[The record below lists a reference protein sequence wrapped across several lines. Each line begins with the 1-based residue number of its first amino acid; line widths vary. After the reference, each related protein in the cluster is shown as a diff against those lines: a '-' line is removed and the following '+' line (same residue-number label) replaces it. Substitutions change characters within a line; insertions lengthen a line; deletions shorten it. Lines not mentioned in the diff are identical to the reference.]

1 MSPKTVAPRRI
12 SRQEFD
18 LQPHPRILAMLG
30 EINLE
35 QWRCVAE
42 LIDNSVDAFI
52 NDARRGGG
60 STAPAEVHVSL
71 PMSENGDGRITVRDT
86 ACGMDAA
93 TLENAVRAGWTG
105 NDPISNLG
113 MFGMGFN
120 IATARLGTLTRVWT
134 TRRGDR
140 EWCGL
145 EIDFAQLMRQKHF
158 KTPRLSKP
166 KKDPQ
171 EQGTEIT
178 IEHLKPEQRQWFS
191 KAPNRSKINKALGL
205 AYSAMLR
212 PNGVPLAFKLTVNG
226 NLILGKQHCI
236 WGGEANS
243 SREIRTSRFG
253 VVNAYQP
260 IDIRLTDR
268 PFCSKCWY
276 WLPADEKKCP
286 ECGRRDDVVVRQ
298 RRVYGWLGI
307 QRFLST
313 TDYGIDFLRH
323 GRKIEIANKDLF
335 TWHNGEAPELEYPI
349 DDPRHRGRIV
359 GEIHLDHC
367 RAVYTKDRFDRNDPA
382 WEDMVKIVRG
392 EGPLRPDKAA
402 ELGVGQNIS
411 PLYLLFQAFRRS
423 NPKTRVAGDYARLL
437 VVPDNDLAEEMAER
451 FYSGDPEY
459 QTDVKWWTLVEEA
472 DRRQLTPNPSPT
484 SAGNSGGLD
493 DFGGAQAGTNGASTT
508 ASTPPPAP
516 TRFSIPS
523 LSRQYRDDATDQKW
537 DIKAFRAE
545 RTDPDLQDR
554 NRPWRLTANAD
565 GTHQFLLDPSHPI
578 FQSATMTPLDALV
591 SELAWA
597 AMDFQRGTP
606 SNATFA
612 TVLAGLRDRYA
623 GIHKLDP
630 PSLAGEAGLTLS
642 AIARSVSTAIGGKG
656 GKKLFDELS
665 KDEQTQIQQRMAVRS
680 VKKPQKMIEDGQ
692 FLDFAPRKSLIR
704 FVERH
709 PDLFFDGKYWDAGYA
724 SLDYGKDAATKEAR
738 SGVLRYYTALLS
750 DAVWLAEQDPA
761 DLSQATRARILR
773 SALALELLVPATDTD
788 SQE

>member
-1 MSPKTVAPRRI
+1 
-12 SRQEFD
+12 
-18 LQPHPRILAMLG
+18 MLG

-52 NDARRGGG
+52 NDARRGGS
-60 STAPAEVHVSL
+60 STSPAEVHVTL
-71 PMSENGDGRITVRDT
+71 PISETGDGRITVRDT
-86 ACGMDAA
+86 GCGMDAA

-105 NDPISNLG
+105 NDPVSNLG

-145 EIDFAQLMRQKHF
+145 EIDFTQLMRQKHF
-158 KTPRLSKP
+158 RTPRLYKP

-178 IEHLKPEQRQWFS
+178 IERLKPEQRQWFS

-212 PNGVPLAFKLTVNG
+212 PNGVPLSFKLTVNA
-226 NLILGKQHCI
+226 NLIRGKQHCI
-236 WGGEANS
+236 WGGDGNS
-243 SREIRTSRFG
+243 AREVRTSRFG
-253 VVNAYQP
+253 VVNAYQQ
-260 IDIRLTDR
+260 IDVRLAER

-286 ECGRRDDVVVRQ
+286 ECGRKDDVVIRQ

-307 QRFLST
+307 QRYLST
-313 TDYGIDFLRH
+313 NDYGIDFLRH
-323 GRKIEIANKDLF
+323 GRKIEMANKDLF
-335 TWHNGEAPELEYPI
+335 TWHNGEVPELEYPI

-382 WEDMVKIVRG
+382 WEDMVRIVRG

-402 ELGVGQNIS
+402 ELGIGQNTS

-437 VVPDNDLAEEMAER
+437 VVPDNDLAEEMSER

-459 QTDVKWWTLVEEA
+459 QTDGKWWTLVEEA
-472 DRRQLTPNPSPT
+472 DRRQLTPSPGPA
-484 SAGNSGGLD
+484 SSGAAGGLD
-493 DFGGAQAGTNGASTT
+493 DFGGGQNGTANAFV
-508 ASTPPPAP
+508 AEPAP
-516 TRFSIPS
+516 PVQAPIRTPIAS
-523 LSRQYRDDATDQKW
+523 LSRQYRDDATEQKW
-537 DIKAFRAE
+537 DVKAFRAD
-545 RTDPDLQDR
+545 RADPDLQDR
-554 NRPWRLTANAD
+554 GRPWRLTANAD
-565 GTHQFLLDPSHPI
+565 GTHQFLVDTSNAV
-578 FQSATMTPLDALV
+578 FQSATMTPLDSLLA
-591 SELAWA
+591 ELAWA
-597 AMDFQRGTP
+597 AMDFQRGNP

-612 TVLAGLRDRYA
+612 TVLAGLREKYA
-623 GIHKLDP
+623 GINKLDP
-630 PSLAGEAGLTLS
+630 ASLSADAALTLS
-642 AIARSVSTAIGGKG
+642 AIARSVGSAIGGKG
-656 GKKLFDELS
+656 GRKLFGELS
-665 KDEQTQIQQRMAVRS
+665 KDEQAYIQQRMAVRS
-680 VKKPQKMIEDGQ
+680 VKKPQKVIDEGQ
-692 FLDFAPRKSLIR
+692 FLDFAPRKILIR

-709 PDLFFDGKYWDAGYA
+709 PELFFDGKYWDAGFA
-724 SLDYGKDAATKEAR
+724 ALDYGKDAATKEAKA
-738 SGVLRYYTALLS
+738 GVSRYYTALLS

-761 DLSQATRARILR
+761 DLTQATRARLLR
-773 SALALELLVPATDTD
+773 SALALELLAPAMNPD
-788 SQE
+788 SEA